1 MFKRLTSGF
10 AAMAAVCCLSVSV
23 NAQSPDQTFKLRLNE
38 SNNNVK
44 RVDYLIQNFSS
55 ITDRFNMLAR
65 QADRQDREQV
75 KDAVEKIQNDI
86 TELSSKLENIKA
98 DETQISNDYSSGK
111 CTQCLTRIEN
121 VLERV
126 RNLKERAQN
135 ITLKM
140 ISLEKE
146 TKARVI
152 TSKKSEKAVK
162 LTDMALT
169 RATRMV
175 GKTGESQDAFP
186 GLRRAFELQEK
197 AKEALVA
204 GHMEQALDLTIRA
217 RDVIGVTLQMALDSS
232 DVALIKEHAQQY
244 YERTEAMIKKLKG
257 QIDPDKNPNAA
268 KLLTEAQNQL
278 DKAKEARDA
287 GEPYKALQFASR
299 AREIVDQMA
308 KFEHQVETIDQRI
321 PNLQAKIDRAKD
333 IVEDANNANATEV
346 LDKGVDHFN
355 KGKDLFEA
363 GKDKE
368 ATVEL
373 DVAVKL
379 VAKAVDIVKG
389 TGTVNG
395 VDIGKEINKTEI
407 IIKKAS
413 ELASTDQQKDKVE
426 KAKALVSQARE
437 KTSTPEVCLKLL
449 DQATNEAFAV
459 IAQSK
464 KDSQSE

>member
-1 MFKRLTSGF
+1 MFKKLISGF
-10 AAMAAVCCLSVSV
+10 ATLAAVFYLNVSV
-23 NAQSPDQTFKLRLNE
+23 NAEDSDQIFKTRVNE
-38 SNNNVK
+38 INNNVK

-55 ITDRFNMLAR
+55 ITDKFNMLSR
-65 QADRQDREQV
+65 QADRQDRQQV
-75 KDAVEKIQNDI
+75 KDAVEKLQNDI
-86 TELSSKLENIKA
+86 TDLSSRLENNKA
-98 DETQISNDYSSGK
+98 DEAQISNDYSSGK
-111 CTQCLTRIEN
+111 CNQCLTRIEN

-135 ITLKM
+135 ITQKM
-140 ISLEKE
+140 VSLEKE
-146 TKARVI
+146 TKARVV
-152 TSKKSEKAVK
+152 TSKKSEKAVN

-169 RATRMV
+169 RATRMA
-175 GKTGESQDAFP
+175 GKTGEGQNAFP

-244 YERTEAMIKKLKG
+244 YERTENMIKKISG
-257 QIDPDKNPNAA
+257 EINPDKNPNAA
-268 KLLTEAQNQL
+268 KLVTEAQNQL

-299 AREIVDQMA
+299 AREIVDQIA
-308 KFEHQVETIDQRI
+308 RFQHQVETIDQRI
-321 PNLQAKIDRAKD
+321 PNIQSKIDRATG
-333 IVEDANNANATEV
+333 IVEDANNAKATEV

-355 KGKDLFEA
+355 KGKDLYDA

-379 VAKAVDIVKG
+379 VAKSVDIVKG

-395 VDIGKEINKTEI
+395 VDIGMEIKKTEI

-413 ELASTDQQKDKVE
+413 ELASTDQQKDNVE
-426 KAKALVSQARE
+426 KAKTLVTQARE

-459 IAQSK
+459 IAQAK
-464 KDSQSE
+464 KDNQSE